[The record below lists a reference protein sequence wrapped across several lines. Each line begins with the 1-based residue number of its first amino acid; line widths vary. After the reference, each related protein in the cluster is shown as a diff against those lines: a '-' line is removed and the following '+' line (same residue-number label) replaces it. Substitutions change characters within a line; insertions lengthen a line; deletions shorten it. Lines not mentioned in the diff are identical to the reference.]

1 MTATRLARLGCLL
14 VVIATT
20 HAQTA
25 QRTPS
30 IQEFYQTLLDHY
42 EPSSPYNLPAVIKVT
57 NQIAGARPEEINKAL
72 PAILAALAH
81 QDKKLKDAAST
92 ALYMIAQRP
101 DGATLLK
108 SHIDAIG
115 NELLNSPIPET
126 RTGAMIIL
134 GSLKPVPPRE
144 VVPIFLAFLKR
155 TDPESEAQG
164 SGAIFQLVRIAPED
178 PEVVAA
184 VREFL
189 SRPLESKT
197 KRETLTSLGPS
208 VKDAQII
215 SMVISSLDDPDVGVR
230 ANAAAALEQM
240 GGQALQQ
247 AEPALQKLAS
257 DPNQPTE
264 VTTAAKRALQRLHP
278 SPK

>member
-1 MTATRLARLGCLL
+1 MTAIRLARRLGCFLF
-14 VVIATT
+14 VIAAT

-30 IQEFYQTLLDHY
+30 IQEFYQTLVDHY
-42 EPSSPYNLPAVIKVT
+42 DPSSPYNLPAVIKVT
-57 NQIAGARPEEINKAL
+57 DQIAGARPEEINKAL

-101 DGATLLK
+101 DGAALLK
-108 SHIDAIG
+108 SHIGAIG
-115 NELLNSPIPET
+115 NELLSSPIPET

-144 VVPIFLAFLKR
+144 VVPIFLEFLKR
-155 TDPESEAQG
+155 TDPDSEAQD
-164 SGAIFQLVRIAPED
+164 SGVIFQLVRIAPD
-178 PEVVAA
+178 NPEVIAA
-184 VREFL
+184 VRDFL
-189 SRPLESKT
+189 SRPLDSKT

-208 VKDAQII
+208 VKDGQII
-215 SMVISSLDDPDVGVR
+215 SIVIASLDDPDAGVR

-240 GGQALQQ
+240 GKQALQQ
-247 AEPALQKLAS
+247 AEPALQKLANDS
-257 DPNQPTE
+257 NQPTE

-278 SPK
+278 